1 MLDLKKYRETRATT
15 VWKTKDGVDWT
26 VKKMETSHVQNT
38 VILLDKKV
46 KACAELGLGTLDV
59 NGKKAEEWIEILK
72 TELKF
77 RQDPKSVIPKK
88 EEVVVAPTS
97 YNLVEV
103 EEML

>member
-1 MLDLKKYRETRATT
+1 MLDLKKYREIRATT
-15 VWKTKDGVDWT
+15 VWTTKDGDEYP
-26 VKKMETSHVQNT
+26 VKRMETSHVQNT

-46 KACAELGLGTLDV
+46 KACVELGLGTLDV

-88 EEVVVAPTS
+88 EEVVMSSIT
-97 YNLVEV
+97 YNLVE
-103 EEML
+103 EEIL